1 MSSNTYTLKIDID
14 DSKIREL
21 EKRLMAVMGGKT
33 AGLSGVAGAAE
44 GKGDKSALMNNI
56 KKLGIIA
63 IGVGSL
69 VALVQKLTGMIVDSS
84 PMLKGML
91 KLLNYSIMLIL
102 RPIGDFFGFF
112 LRPIVIYFLRSVA
125 LPFYKQMRPVMQKLG
140 SLIGVDFMARQ
151 SEIDGIESKG
161 FWEEGFNH
169 EEGMKNLEKTL
180 LQWGSLFS
188 IFEEGETQ
196 YQSTKEA
203 IAAFKGAFTAINGIT
218 FPEID
223 LTGIQTKI
231 DTTLTGITSL
241 FTLDGIQTKIN
252 TTLTNITTLFNL
264 TGIQTK
270 IDTTIAAITDFDANA
285 LFEALHG
292 KIEKIFDDIV
302 EIIYMVAPWLRPN
315 PEPTPTPTPTD
326 VNNGAESMI
335 YPWMQPQQ
343 TTAVNTETP
352 WYEIDVGDAI
362 SSFLSKDQQSGGYR
376 D

>member
-91 KLLNYSIMLIL
+91 KLLNYSVMLIL
-102 RPIGDFFGFF
+102 RPIGDLIGFTI
-112 LRPIVIYFLRSVA
+112 RPLVIYFMRSVA
-125 LPFYKQMRPVMQKLG
+125 LPFYKQLRPIMQQLG
-140 SLIGVDFMARQ
+140 TWLGMSWLSRNQ
-151 SEIDGIESKG
+151 KIDEEFGDNKSGWEAG
-161 FWEEGFNH
+161 FTH
-169 EEGMKNLEKTL
+169 EEGLKNLEREML
-180 LQWGSLFS
+180 YFASFLD
-188 IFEEGETQ
+188 IFTGDESQTK
-196 YQSTKEA
+196 STEDA
-203 IAAFKGAFTAINGIT
+203 IATLKAVFTAINGIT
-218 FPEID
+218 IPTID
-223 LTGIQTKI
+223 LSGIQTKI
-231 DTTLTGITSL
+231 NTTLTNITTL

-270 IDTTIAAITDFDANA
+270 IDTTIAGITNFDFESVFTSLAT
-285 LFEALHG
+285 
-292 KIEKIFDDIV
+292 KIETIFNDLING
-302 EIIYMVAPWLRPN
+302 IYDLIPFLDRPDNN
-315 PEPTPTPTPTD
+315 PSPT
-326 VNNGAESMI
+326 
-335 YPWMQPQQ
+335 QQ
-343 TTAVNTETP
+343 TIPPFAGSLDYIFGNNNDQNMNKPEEDPLTAGWNWAVT
-352 WYEIDVGDAI
+352 G
-362 SSFLSKDQQSGGYR
+362 LSESIKGWGV
-376 D
+376 